1 MSDERTTGTADRL
14 SAAVA
19 QRAGERVEFLQELV
33 RTPSLTGDEGKIQDR
48 LASAFERAALDVRR
62 QQLDPERI
70 AKFLPSVA
78 GSDLSSRPNVIG
90 VLPGSGG
97 GRSLLLNAHV
107 DTVLP
112 GDVARWTHP
121 PFSGALVD
129 GEVWGVGACDMKAGL
144 VACLYALVAIRD
156 ADIALRGDVVLAA
169 TVGEE
174 SGGAGAIAYALDVAP
189 ADAAIVTEPTGLAIA
204 PAHAGAAQWRVTL
217 EGRAAHACLRNVG
230 VSAIEKFVSLHGF
243 LHAYERERI
252 ASVEHALFATVA
264 NPVPLNVGIVHGGD
278 WAIAVPD
285 RVTVE
290 GRLGM
295 VPGEDIDAVCEDFA
309 TQIETWADGDQWL
322 REHRP
327 RLEWPGV
334 RFAPSEVSPSH
345 ELVKGALAAFEATQ
359 GRSAEVKGMTY
370 GTDMTHFNRIAGI
383 PTILFGPGDMALAHR
398 NDERVPVDQLH
409 AATSVLARTATQWC
423 A

>member
-1 MSDERTTGTADRL
+1 MSHESNAGVADGL
-14 SAAVA
+14 MDAVA
-19 QRAGERVEFLQELV
+19 LRAGERVDFLRELV
-33 RTPSLTGDEGKIQDR
+33 RTPSMTGNEAKIQD
-48 LASAFERAALDVRR
+48 LLESAFRRAALDVRR
-62 QQLDPERI
+62 QPLDAERI
-70 AKFLPSVA
+70 APFLPSVA
-78 GSDLSSRPNVIG
+78 GSDLSARPNVIG
-90 VLPGSGG
+90 VLRGSGG

-107 DTVLP
+107 DTVAP
-112 GDVARWTHP
+112 GDDARWTHP

-129 GEVWGVGACDMKAGL
+129 EEVWGLGACDMKAGL

-156 ADIALRGDVVLAA
+156 TGIELRGDVVLAA

-174 SGGAGAIAYALDVAP
+174 SGGAGAIGYALDAAP
-189 ADAAIVTEPTGLAIA
+189 TDAAIVAEPTGLAVA

-217 EGRAAHACLRNVG
+217 EGLAAHACVRESG

-243 LHAYERERI
+243 LYAYERERI
-252 ASVEHALFATVA
+252 ATVKHALFATVG
-264 NPVPLNVGIVHGGD
+264 NPVPVNVGIVHGGD

-285 RVTVE
+285 HVRVE

-295 VPGEDIDAVCEDFA
+295 VPGEDIDAVCDDFA
-309 TQIETWADGDQWL
+309 TRLAEWADADDWL
-322 REHRP
+322 RYHRP

-334 RFAPSEVSPSH
+334 RFAPSEVSRDH
-345 ELVKGALAAFEATQ
+345 ELVRTAVSAFESSLDRRPEIRA
-359 GRSAEVKGMTY
+359 MTY

-398 NDERVPVDQLH
+398 NDERVPVEQLH
-409 AATSVLARTATQWC
+409 AATSVLARTAMQWC